1 MARRGQSLRELA
13 RLANVAGDMRAA
25 KFYEGKRKGAEALLS
40 KMTDKAKKAASGDYK
55 GEKFVEAAKFLG
67 KFIPGI
73 GTAVSTAAS
82 AYDAYADK
90 KHAKD
95 KTEKFKNLRSQ
106 LPKGMY
112 GDYLS
117 QNFDAL
123 LSQVEQSQ
131 KASANKSLLSNLLGI
146 GVGTGAVDKL
156 SDPIQKTLEQ
166 YLPQLE
172 LRSMIPGEKIL
183 GDKLKKGLSSEL
195 SEYSMSDLSSMGLT
209 EKRNLPSLF
218 DYFQLLE
225 PQVMKMIRGSQ
236 EAISP
241 QAPYMQRPSLR
252 RRIR

>member
-117 QNFDAL
+117 QNFDSL

-131 KASANKSLLSNLLGI
+131 KAFANKSLLSNLLGI
-146 GVGTGAVDKL
+146 GVGTGVVDKL

-225 PQVMKMIRGSQ
+225 PQAMKMIRGSQ